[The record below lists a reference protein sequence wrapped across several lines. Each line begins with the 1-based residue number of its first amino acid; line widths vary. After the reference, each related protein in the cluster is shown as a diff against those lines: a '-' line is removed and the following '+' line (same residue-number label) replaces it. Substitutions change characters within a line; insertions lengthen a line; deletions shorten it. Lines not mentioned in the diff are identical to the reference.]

1 MRLAQLEDK
10 SGFVIGLWHKD
21 RWLNFS
27 LGMKIYGEV
36 AEMRD
41 RTQVETIQQL
51 LSEGKFE
58 LPSLKEIESFIQ
70 VHNLSNLLALGK
82 DAILKAPILHPPK
95 IIALGRNY
103 VLHAKEARLPVPKEP
118 IIFEKASSSV
128 TGPYDTVQIP
138 REYGRID
145 HEAELAVVIGR
156 RASKVSKREAFSY
169 VAGYTIVQDITARD
183 LQNADLAENN
193 PWFRSK
199 SFDTF
204 TPMGPWLVL
213 TDEIK
218 PPINLKIECR
228 VNGKVRQKANTRD
241 LVFNIPTMIEFITRH
256 ITLEPGDV
264 ISTGTP
270 EGIGAIKG
278 GDTITTRVAGIGEM
292 KNRVKYTTR

>member
-1 MRLAQLEDK
+1 MRLAQFEDERGK
-10 SGFVIGLWHKD
+10 LIGLWLGG
-21 RWLNFS
+21 RWVNFS
-27 LGMKIYGEV
+27 AAMRIYSMV
-36 AEMRD
+36 
-41 RTQVETIQQL
+41 VER
-51 LSEGKFE
+51 
-58 LPSLKEIESFIQ
+58 KEIVAIPTMDQMFQEGNFDLDSFRR
-70 VHNLSNLLALGK
+70 VSNFVDKHKLAGHLNVSDK
-82 DAILKAPILHPPK
+82 AVVKAPLSRPGK

-156 RASKVSKREAFSY
+156 RASKVGKREAFGY

-218 PPINLKIECR
+218 PPINLKIECM

-241 LVFNIPTMIEFITRH
+241 LVFNIPTVIEFITRH

-270 EGIGAIKG
+270 EGIGEIRG
-278 GDTITTRVAGIGEM
+278 GDTITTRIAGLGEM
-292 KNRVKYTTR
+292 KNSVRFTAR